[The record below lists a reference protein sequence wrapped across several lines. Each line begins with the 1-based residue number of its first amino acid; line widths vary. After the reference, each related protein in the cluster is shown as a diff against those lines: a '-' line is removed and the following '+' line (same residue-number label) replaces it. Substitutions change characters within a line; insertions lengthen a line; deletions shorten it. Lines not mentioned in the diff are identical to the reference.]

1 MLMRVRFVSS
11 TIALIAAV
19 GILPVTAQEKPS
31 PTPPPAEKAAAAP
44 RRLPPPVPLKVTV
57 LLSRFQGEKRVS
69 SMPYVVGVM
78 ASGWGA
84 GPKTTLRMG
93 VDVPV
98 SQTIFGGDSKAS
110 PISSYNYRNVGTNI
124 DCSAT
129 FDEAVPGVFQL
140 ALTVSDSSLGL
151 DSAKRVGGG
160 SAGVVADVPSFRS
173 FNSSFTALLR
183 DGQTMQYTSATD
195 PVTGELMKID
205 VTVAL
210 MK

>member
-1 MLMRVRFVSS
+1 MRVRFVS

-19 GILPVTAQEKPS
+19 AILPVTAQEKPA
-31 PTPPPAEKAAAAP
+31 PAPPAAEKPAAAP
-44 RRLPPPVPLKVTV
+44 RRTPAPVPLKVTV
-57 LLSRFQGEKRVS
+57 VLSRYQGEKRIS
-69 SMPYVVGVM
+69 SMPYIVGVM

-84 GPKTTLRMG
+84 GPKSTLRMG

-98 SQTIFGGDSKAS
+98 STTIFGGDAKAS

-124 DCSAT
+124 DCGAT
-129 FDEAVPGVFQL
+129 FDEAVPGMFQL

-151 DSAKRVGGG
+151 DSSKRVGG
-160 SAGVVADVPSFRS
+160 SVGVVADVPSFRN

-205 VTVAL
+205 VTVAI